1 MRGAAI
7 AGLIAALGLSGCQK
21 LGDGPM
27 GGGHAHGRY
36 AGVGL
41 YPADR
46 MWAQVVGAEASKD
59 PAAAKL
65 DDDQE
70 IIVVL
75 DSQTCEL
82 RQCGNFSGYCV
93 RMNPWAKPA
102 GATPVALGKHAAQLL
117 KEDEAATSE
126 PTATPTAPPKR

>member
-1 MRGAAI
+1 MKI
-7 AGLIAALGLSGCQK
+7 IVVAGLVTALGLAGCQK
-21 LGDGPM
+21 AADGPM

-46 MWAQVVGAEASKD
+46 MWAQVAGAEASKD

-70 IIVVL
+70 IIVVI
-75 DSQTCEL
+75 DSQTGEL

-93 RMNPWAKPA
+93 GMRPWDKPLA
-102 GATPVALGKHAAQLL
+102 APQAAPLRLSKHAAQLL
-117 KEDEAATSE
+117 PDDKAS
-126 PTATPTAPPKR
+126 ATPSH